1 MTPREAITKFHL
13 QFAEKDGVPGFRIA
27 KGLATPEEIA
37 SLVAMKPAIMGEFD
51 IIAREEAETREKERA
66 EAETQYRASH
76 TYLRALLIMQDEYLN
91 LRISACE
98 VITGEGRVFVPQYG
112 NPSVPFAHYTPHM
125 DVIRARGKSHPCGDS
140 TAYEISPE
148 DEQIL
153 VTEQKVAVAEAAK
166 VTARAEAEVQA
177 EKAKEDAIEKGKFDE
192 ARVTGKPVTL
202 NSWMEDC
209 NDPREE
215 CSTDV
220 VTLYAMPDG
229 TRKINRQHT
238 W

>member
-13 QFAEKDGVPGFRIA
+13 QYAEKDGVPGFRIA
-27 KGLATPEEIA
+27 KGLATPQEIVA
-37 SLVAMKPAIMGEFD
+37 LVAMKPAIMAEFD
-51 IIAREEAETREKERA
+51 LMLNEKEIERVKA
-66 EAETQYRASH
+66 EDEYRASH
-76 TYLRALLIMQDEYLN
+76 TFLRVLLVMQDEYLRLHIN
-91 LRISACE
+91 ACD
-98 VITGEGRVFVPQYG
+98 VITGEGRVFVPYFG
-112 NPSVPFAHYTPHM
+112 DPSTSLTHYTPYM
-125 DVIRARGKSHPCGDS
+125 DVIMARGKSHPCGDAM
-140 TAYEISPE
+140 AYEISPE
-148 DEQIL
+148 AEKILIREQ
-153 VTEQKVAVAEAAK
+153 EVAVAEAAK
-166 VTARAEAEVQA
+166 ATALAEAEAQA

-229 TRKINRQHT
+229 TRKTKRQHT

>member
-1 MTPREAITKFHL
+1 MTPREAIKKLHL
-13 QFAEKDGVPGFRIA
+13 QRADNNGVPGFRIA
-27 KGLATPEEIA
+27 KGLATPQEIVA
-37 SLVAMKPAIMGEFD
+37 LVAMKPAIMAEFD
-51 IIAREEAETREKERA
+51 VLAREEADTREIERAKA
-66 EAETQYRASH
+66 EAEYRASH
-76 TYLRALLIMQDEYLN
+76 TYMRVLLVMQDEYLH
-91 LRISACE
+91 LRLSACD
-98 VITGEGRVFVPQYG
+98 VITGEGRVFVPFFG
-112 NPSVPFAHYTPHM
+112 NPGISLAHYTPHM
-125 DVIRARGKSHPCGDS
+125 DTIRAQGKSHPCGDS
-140 TAYEISPE
+140 MAYEISPE
-148 DEQIL
+148 DEEIL
-153 VTEQKVAVAEAAK
+153 VREQEVAVAEAEKA
-166 VTARAEAEVQA
+166 TALAEAEAQA

>member
-13 QFAEKDGVPGFRIA
+13 QYAENDGVPGFRIA

-37 SLVAMKPAIMGEFD
+37 VLVAMKPAIMGEFD
-51 IIAREEAETREKERA
+51 TIAREEKETREKERA

-91 LRISACE
+91 LRIRACD

-112 NPSVPFAHYTPHM
+112 NPSVPFAHYTPYM
-125 DVIRARGKSHPCGDS
+125 DVIMARGKSHSCGDFM
-140 TAYEISPE
+140 AYEISPE
-148 DEQIL
+148 DEEIL
-153 VTEQKVAVAEAAK
+153 AREQEVAVAEAAK
-166 VTARAEAEVQA
+166 VTARAEAEAQF
-177 EKAKEDAIEKGKFDE
+177 EKAKEDSIEKGKFDM
-192 ARVTGKPVTL
+192 ARETGKPIIL

-209 NDPREE
+209 NDPRED

-229 TRKINRQHT
+229 TRKTKRQHT

>member
-1 MTPREAITKFHL
+1 MTPREAIKRFGL
-13 QFAEKDGVPGFRIA
+13 QRADNNGVPGFRIA
-27 KGLATPEEIA
+27 KGLATPQEIVA
-37 SLVAMKPAIMGEFD
+37 LVAMKPAIMAEFD
-51 IIAREEAETREKERA
+51 LMLNEKEKEKA
-66 EAETQYRASH
+66 EAEAQYRASH
-76 TYLRALLIMQDEYLN
+76 TFLRVLLVMQDEYLH
-91 LRISACE
+91 LHLSACD
-98 VITGEGRVFVPQYG
+98 VITGEGRVFVPFFG
-112 NPSVPFAHYTPHM
+112 NPGISLAHYTPHM
-125 DVIRARGKSHPCGDS
+125 DTIRAQGKSHPCGDS
-140 TAYEISPE
+140 MAYEISPE
-148 DEQIL
+148 DEEIL
-153 VTEQKVAVAEAAK
+153 VREQEVAVAEAAK
-166 VTARAEAEVQA
+166 ATALAEAEAQA